1 MNFNIIIILNFL
13 LLSEGFFINF
23 VKNVFSKKKQI
34 DSIKVED
41 LYEINRLENLTKFE
55 LKQNK
60 IRDEFNKDEI
70 FYFGRLDANIYYNTK
85 KNIWYIDPNVSAPN
99 FKDKIITTFIKMC
112 VFFLKLFRV
121 QM

>member
-1 MNFNIIIILNFL
+1 MIFNIIIILNFL

-23 VKNVFSKKKQI
+23 VKNVFSRKKQI

-60 IRDEFNKDEI
+60 IKDEFNKDEI

-85 KNIWYIDPNVSAPN
+85 KNIWYIDPNVNVPN

-121 QM
+121 KM

>member
-1 MNFNIIIILNFL
+1 M
-13 LLSEGFFINF
+13 
-23 VKNVFSKKKQI
+23 
-34 DSIKVED
+34 ED
-41 LYEINRLENLTKFE
+41 LYEINRLKKLTQFE

-60 IRDEFNKDEI
+60 IKDEFNKDEI
-70 FYFGRLDANIYYNTK
+70 FYFGRMDANIYYNTK